1 MGKLARYYPHMPKL
15 PIVAII
21 GRPNTGKSTLFNRI
35 VGQRRAIVS
44 EVPGTTRDPVVQCVE
59 GEDLPYLLMDT
70 GGMGGGTEDKDFEDD
85 VQSQS
90 LLALEHADLVLFLVN
105 GREEITAA
113 DYAVVDLLRTKRK
126 RHVAIFLVVTKCDDP
141 QKMDELLPE
150 FYELGIGDAVF
161 AVSATQRLGTEKL
174 TDAIEEKLL
183 AMHFDRRSEVD
194 EETEEVHPVPRIALV
209 GRPNVGKSSLIN
221 ALMSDSQRKIQARMV
236 SDIPGTTRDTTD
248 TVITSNGKDYLF
260 LDTAGLR
267 RHQNTGED
275 QLEIFAAFRTLQA
288 IEGAD
293 VTVLVL
299 DATEEIGRQDKRI
312 ANLAI
317 ERGSGLIL
325 LVNKSDQMDADKKK
339 AFGEEIKRSFA
350 FCRYAPVLFTSA
362 ETRENLPKL
371 FSLVTT
377 VMENRARRIET
388 SILNRWFRDTIA
400 RYQPMGMGG
409 AAIKAKYMT
418 QVSANPPTFVL
429 FVNDPKRL
437 HFSSVRFIENKLRD
451 TYALEGT
458 PVRWVKKGREEE

>member
-1 MGKLARYYPHMPKL
+1 MPKL
-15 PIVAII
+15 PTVAII

-35 VGQRRAIVS
+35 VGSRRAIVS
-44 EVPGTTRDPVVQCVE
+44 EVAGTTRDPVVQCVE
-59 GEDLPYLLMDT
+59 GEELPYLLMDT

-85 VQSQS
+85 VQAQS
-90 LLALEHADLVLFLVN
+90 LVALEHADLILFLVN
-105 GREEITAA
+105 GREEVTAA

-126 RHVAIFLVVTKCDDP
+126 RHVAVFLVVTKCDDP

-161 AVSATQRLGTEKL
+161 AVSAPQRLGTEEL
-174 TDAIEEKLL
+174 TSAIEAKLL
-183 AMHFDRRSEVD
+183 EMHFTKPEQSDSN
-194 EETEEVHPVPRIALV
+194 EEHSVPRVALV
-209 GRPNVGKSSLIN
+209 GRPNVGKSSLVN
-221 ALMSDSQRKIQARMV
+221 ALMPDPQRKIQARMV

-248 TVITSNGKDYLF
+248 TIITSNEKEYLF

-267 RHQNTGED
+267 RNKGGTDDE
-275 QLEIFAAFRTLQA
+275 LEIFATFRTLQA
-288 IEGAD
+288 IESAD

-312 ANLAI
+312 ANIAI
-317 ERGSGLIL
+317 ERGTGLIL
-325 LVNKSDQMDADKKK
+325 LVNKSDYLDAEKKK

-350 FCRYAPVLFTSA
+350 FCRYAPVIFTSA

-371 FSLVTT
+371 FTLIST
-377 VMENRARRIET
+377 VMDNRSRRIET
-388 SILNRWFRDTIA
+388 GILNRWFRDTIA

-429 FVNDPKRL
+429 FLSDPKRI

-451 TYALEGT
+451 AYALEGT